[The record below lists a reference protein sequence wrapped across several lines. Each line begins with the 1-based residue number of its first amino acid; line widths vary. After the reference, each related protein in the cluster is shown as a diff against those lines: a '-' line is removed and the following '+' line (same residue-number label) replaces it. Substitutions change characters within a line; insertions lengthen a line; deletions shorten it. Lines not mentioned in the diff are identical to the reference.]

1 MKFSHPDLQALIKG
15 AIPLRSRRDPA
26 GAQSKRVSVDDLVKR
41 RADAGDLCT
50 FDSREGSFE
59 IVVDGVTFLASQLW
73 VFPKYDLQL
82 AVDYAEDITAA
93 LELTIGS
100 LAKKRTILS
109 PEGDYSYR
117 RH

>member
-1 MKFSHPDLQALIKG
+1 MKFSLPDLQALIKG

-26 GAQSKRVSVDDLVKR
+26 GAQSKRVSVDDLVKH

-82 AVDYAEDITAA
+82 AGRVLPASTPC
-93 LELTIGS
+93 GS
-100 LAKKRTILS
+100 GGPECSGVRLRCLSARQRKKQRIS
-109 PEGDYSYR
+109 
-117 RH
+117 